1 MRLTWSALAAVMLMP
16 AASAQT
22 LVDALNRA
30 YETNPSLEASRLGV
44 EAADEG
50 FAQVRAGRLPS
61 LDLTSSYG
69 LRRSWSLQPGFFGGA
84 TSNAINT
91 DPQSLGVQAVQP
103 IITGGRVAGQSQIAA
118 AAAGA
123 AREGLRSTEH
133 SILVQVITAYVDVLR
148 DQRALEIRRT
158 NVERL
163 TQQRAAAQ
171 DRFEVGEI
179 TRTDVAQAEARLA
192 GASAQLAGAEAALAS
207 STAQYAGLVGMEP
220 VGLTTPPAPPPLPE
234 TLEQAIERALLINPD
249 YLEAKAGERQ
259 AQGQVQV
266 ERSSLMPQLSI
277 VARYD
282 RGIDLNQRNTESESG
297 SAVAQIA
304 IPLFEGGFARSRTR
318 QARVNLERST
328 ARSEEVRRA
337 VVRAVTSSWNDYQA
351 TERVISASREQV
363 RAADLALDG
372 VIQEQQVGL
381 RTTLDVLDAQ
391 QEAAEA
397 QLALVRAERDA
408 YVAAHLVLQAVGELR
423 PQDLGINAPLYD
435 PDQSRRA
442 VRRTLFGTQPVG
454 PLSRPDR

>member
-1 MRLTWSALAAVMLMP
+1 MRLTWSALAAVMLVP
-16 AASAQT
+16 AGSAQT
-22 LVDALNRA
+22 LAEALTRA
-30 YETNPSLEASRLGV
+30 YETNPRLEASRLGV
-44 EAADEG
+44 EAAAEG

-61 LDLTSSYG
+61 VDVTSSYG
-69 LRRSWSLQPGFFGGA
+69 LRRSWTLQPGFFGGA

-103 IITGGRVAGQSQIAA
+103 ILTGGRVAGQAQI
-118 AAAGA
+118 AAGA
-123 AREGLRSTEH
+123 ANAARQGLRATEH
-133 SILVQVITAYVDVLR
+133 SVLVQVIAAYVDVLR

-163 TQQRAAAQ
+163 TQQRTAAQ

-192 GASAQLAGAEAALAS
+192 GAEAQLAGAEAALATS
-207 STAQYAGLVGMEP
+207 RAQYAGLVGVEP
-220 VGLTTPPAPPPLPE
+220 AGLTAPPPPPPLPE
-234 TLEQAIERALLINPD
+234 TLEQAIEQALLINPE
-249 YLEAKAGERQ
+249 YLEAKAAERQ
-259 AQGQVQV
+259 ARGQVQV
-266 ERSSLMPQLSI
+266 QRSSLLPQLSI

-282 RGIDLNQRNTESESG
+282 RGIDLNQRNTENETG

-304 IPLFEGGFARSRTR
+304 IPLFEGGLARSRTR
-318 QARVNLERST
+318 QARVNLERSFSQT
-328 ARSEEVRRA
+328 EEVRRG
-337 VVRAVTSSWNDYQA
+337 VVRAVTASWNDHQA
-351 TERVISASREQV
+351 VQRVIAASREQV

-408 YVAAHLVLQAVGELR
+408 YVAAHLVLQAVGQLQ
-423 PQDLGINAPLYD
+423 PQDLGINVPLYD
-435 PDQSRRA
+435 PNQSRRA
-442 VRRTLFGTQPVG
+442 VRHTLFGTHSVG